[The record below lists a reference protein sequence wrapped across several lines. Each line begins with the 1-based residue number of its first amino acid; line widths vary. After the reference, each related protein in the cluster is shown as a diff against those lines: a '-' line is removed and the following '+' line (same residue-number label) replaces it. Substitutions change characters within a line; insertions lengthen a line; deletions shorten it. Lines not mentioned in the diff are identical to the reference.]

1 MTEIRHTPDPPRG
14 YAADYWGYGDNGAG
28 RPYFSNVH
36 WPGVLHDAAY
46 VCAFFTL
53 ALVASA
59 FMVYWAY
66 TYDLK
71 PPDEAL
77 AEAGIGSS
85 AVFDRGG
92 TSQLYQFSSPLHGV
106 RNPVSLDQMSPY
118 LVAATI
124 ATEDPSFYGNPGV
137 NFRGLARAGFENL
150 TPFGPGFFAGSGG
163 SSISQQLARNVYVDP
178 AERSE
183 RSISRKM
190 KETVIALELKKR
202 YSDDEILEWYLN
214 QVYYGHSSY
223 GAEAAAQ
230 RYFGKTSAELTLA
243 EAALL
248 AGLPQAPTDYSPADP
263 ENRERAK
270 ARQLQVLDLM
280 IDHASDIEDIVR
292 VSAEEVEAAKQE
304 PLNYSAE
311 QFDVRAPHFVFFVE
325 DQVAKMCAK
334 GLFTPPKEI
343 SCDSVVVLGGLRIT
357 TTLDLGL
364 QQLGER
370 ILEEELT
377 ASEETS
383 GGHNGSLVAIH
394 PESGQILTYAGS
406 RAYFRED
413 ISGQVDIAS
422 SLQSHGSS
430 MKAFTYLTAFEQGW
444 VPSTYVQDEPLTL
457 VQGDPSTQVNNW
469 NSKYLG
475 KITVRKAISES
486 VNTSAVRTVMDVGVD
501 NMRSTAHRLGITDLQ
516 ADTCGPSITLGGCEV
531 KLVDMTYAYS
541 AFANNGLMRGR
552 PSSEELPDG
561 FRELDPVSVLK
572 IEDADGNVLY
582 EYTQPE
588 ERKVAEPAHAF
599 MLTDVL
605 SKEAIRWS
613 QLTIDHPA
621 AAKTGT
627 SDEFTD
633 NVLMGYTR
641 DLALGVWV
649 GNADN
654 TPMAPGTFSS
664 ANSGPIWKRF
674 MQEGHA
680 LLNIASRPF
689 EKPPDVTT
697 RKCGSVTELFRQSQK
712 PAKPGACNPSSDSA
726 PARTPGPE
734 PEETAAPTPDG
745 GATPSAETP
754 PPAPQSTPAP
764 SATPEESPTPEASP
778 EETATPEAT
787 PEPAPGLVPGG
798 EP

>member
-1 MTEIRHTPDPPRG
+1 MTELKHTSDPLDYGETGDHWGGGNFGPR
-14 YAADYWGYGDNGAG
+14 
-28 RPYFSNVH
+28 RSYFSDVY

-46 VCAFFTL
+46 VSAFFML

-59 FMVYWAY
+59 FLVYWAY

-77 AEAGIGSS
+77 AESGIGSS

-92 TSQLYQFSSPLHGV
+92 TTQLYQFSSPLHGV
-106 RNPVSLDQMSPY
+106 RNPVPLEQISPY
-118 LVAATI
+118 LVAATV

-137 NFRGLARAGFENL
+137 NFRGLARAAFENL

-163 SSISQQLARNVYVDP
+163 SSITQQLARNIYVDP

-183 RSISRKM
+183 RSIARKM
-190 KETVIALELKKR
+190 KETAIALELKKR

-223 GAEAAAQ
+223 GVEAAAQ
-230 RYFGKTSAELTLA
+230 RYFGKSAPDLTLA
-243 EAALL
+243 ESALL
-248 AGLPQAPTDYSPADP
+248 AGLPQAPADYSPADP
-263 ENRERAK
+263 ENQEQAK

-280 IDHASDIEDIVR
+280 VEHAGDIEDIVQI
-292 VSAEEVEAAKQE
+292 SPEEVEAAKQE
-304 PLNYSAE
+304 PLNYVAE

-325 DQVAKMCAK
+325 DQVAKMCAE

-357 TTLDLGL
+357 TTLDLNL

-370 ILEEELT
+370 ILDEGLA

-394 PESGQILTYAGS
+394 PETGQILTYVGS

-486 VNTSAVRTVMDVGVD
+486 VNTTAVRTVMEVGVD
-501 NMRSTAHRLGITDLQ
+501 EMRSTAHRLGITDLQ
-516 ADTCGPSITLGGCEV
+516 QDTCGPSITLGGCEV

-541 AFANNGLMRGR
+541 ALANNGAMRGR
-552 PSSEELPDG
+552 PSSEDLPG
-561 FRELDPVSVLK
+561 GYRELDPVSVLK
-572 IEDADGNVLY
+572 IEDTDGNVLY
-582 EYTQPE
+582 EYTEPE
-588 ERKVAEPAHAF
+588 EYQVTEPAHAF

-605 SKEAIRWS
+605 SKDAIKWS
-613 QLTIDHPA
+613 NLAIDRPA

-627 SDEFTD
+627 SEEFTD
-633 NVLMGYTR
+633 NVVMGYTR
-641 DLALGVWV
+641 DIALGVWV
-649 GNADN
+649 GNADD

-664 ANSGPIWKRF
+664 SNSGPIWKRF
-674 MQEGHA
+674 MLEAHD
-680 LLNIASRPF
+680 LLDAAPRPF
-689 EKPPDVTT
+689 DKPDDVTT
-697 RKCGSVTELFRQSQK
+697 RKCGSVTELFRQSEK
-712 PAKPGACNPSSDSA
+712 PAKPGACNPADSS
-726 PARTPGPE
+726 PATPGP
-734 PEETAAPTPDG
+734 PAETAAPTPVV
-745 GATPSAETP
+745 TPFQTAP
-754 PPAPQSTPAP
+754 PTTTPAP
-764 SATPEESPTPEASP
+764 SATTEASPTPDILPS
-778 EETATPEAT
+778 ETPTIVPTP
-787 PEPAPGLVPGG
+787 PLLPGG
-798 EP
+798 P

>member
-1 MTEIRHTPDPPRG
+1 MTELKHTPDPPRD
-14 YAADYWGYGDNGAG
+14 YAERASGRDYWEHGTLEPR

-36 WPGVLHDAAY
+36 WGGVLHDLAY
-46 VCAFFTL
+46 ICAFFML
-53 ALVASA
+53 AIIASGFLV
-59 FMVYWAY
+59 YGAY

-71 PPDEAL
+71 PPDEEL
-77 AEAGIGSS
+77 AASGIGSS
-85 AVFDRGG
+85 AVFDRSG
-92 TSQLYQFSSPLHGV
+92 TNQLYQFSSPLHGV
-106 RNPVSLDQMSPY
+106 RNPVPLEQISPY
-118 LVAATI
+118 LVGATV

-137 NFRGLARAGFENL
+137 NFRGLARAAFENL

-183 RSISRKM
+183 RSVVRKM
-190 KETVIALELKKR
+190 KETAIALELKKR

-230 RYFGKTSAELTLA
+230 RYFGKSAPDLTLA

-280 IDHASDIEDIVR
+280 IDHAGDIENIVR
-292 VSAEEVEAAKQE
+292 VTPEEVEAARQE
-304 PLNYSAE
+304 PLNYVAE

-325 DQVAKMCAK
+325 DQVAKMCAE
-334 GLFTPPKEI
+334 GLFTPPKDI

-357 TTLDLGL
+357 TTVDLPL

-370 ILEEELT
+370 ILEEELA

-394 PESGQILTYAGS
+394 PETGQIFAYVGS

-486 VNTSAVRTVMDVGVD
+486 VNTSAVRTVLDVGVD
-501 NMRSTAHRLGITDLQ
+501 NMRATAHRLGITDLQ

-541 AFANNGLMRGR
+541 ALANNGVLRGR

-561 FRELDPVSVLK
+561 FRDLDPVSVLK

-582 EYTQPE
+582 EYTQPD
-588 ERKVAEPAHAF
+588 ERQVVDPAYAY

-605 SKEAIRWS
+605 SKEAIKWS
-613 QLTIDHPA
+613 QLTIDRPA

-627 SDEFTD
+627 SDDFTD

-641 DLALGVWV
+641 DLAVGVWV
-649 GNADN
+649 GNADD

-674 MQEGHA
+674 MREGHA
-680 LLNIASRPF
+680 LLKAAPRPF
-689 EKPPDVTT
+689 DKPPDVTT
-697 RKCGSVTELFRQSQK
+697 RKCGSVTEPFKDSQK
-712 PAKPGACNPSSDSA
+712 PAKPGACNPGSDSG
-726 PARTPGPE
+726 PAATPGPP
-734 PEETAAPTPDG
+734 PEETTAPRPEVTP
-745 GATPSAETP
+745 AQTAP
-754 PPAPQSTPAP
+754 PTTQPTAAP
-764 SATPEESPTPEASP
+764 SATLDATPTPALPS
-778 EETATPEAT
+778 ETPTLIPTPA
-787 PEPAPGLVPGG
+787 LVPGG
-798 EP
+798 G